1 MNLCAGL
8 KEGIEVAIHTVR
20 EREELRRGETG
31 GGETGEIE
39 DGGSGTDATGACAQ
53 EGDKQDWEDNG
64 DDTRGEIREEEAK

>member
-31 GGETGEIE
+31 EEKRERLKMEDQARMRQELARKRETSKIGRTMVMIP
-39 DGGSGTDATGACAQ
+39 
-53 EGDKQDWEDNG
+53 
-64 DDTRGEIREEEAK
+64 EER